1 MIASVKLQTQ
11 PCLEK
16 VFTKVM
22 KRPDVNGLGMKRFL
36 LGLLLV
42 SFSGF
47 SFAYTPSTYS
57 SLLGTYVVDS
67 GFVDYDAW
75 LANPDDVAKLQGF
88 IDEMATY
95 DPSGLRR
102 ESELAFWINA
112 YNAITLNEVLK
123 RYPLETVRPKFL
135 GIPVTSFF
143 TKKEH
148 TVNGQAYSLDDIE
161 NNVLRKLG
169 EPRIHFAINCASTS
183 CPVLRPETYRGEVLD
198 KQLDE
203 QAVKFIGDPDRNRFN
218 VETNQASLSQIFEWF
233 EGDFDAVGGVPSFLS
248 QFATGDAKTVLESDQ
263 LNIEYITYDWALN
276 RAR

>member
-1 MIASVKLQTQ
+1 
-11 PCLEK
+11 
-16 VFTKVM
+16 M
-22 KRPDVNGLGMKRFL
+22 KRPDVTRVDVKRLDAKEPVVKRFL
-36 LGLLLV
+36 IGLLLV
-42 SFSGF
+42 GFSSF

-57 SLLGTYVVDS
+57 SLLRTYVVDS

-75 LANPDDVAKLQGF
+75 LANPDDVARLQGF

-95 DPSGLRR
+95 DPSGLER
-102 ESELAFWINA
+102 EGELAFWINA

-123 RYPLETVRPKFL
+123 RYPLETVRPKIL

-148 TVNGQAYSLDDIE
+148 TINGEAYSLDDVE

-183 CPVLRPETYRGEVLD
+183 CPVLRPEAYRGEVLD
-198 KQLDE
+198 EQLDE
-203 QAVKFIGDPDRNRFN
+203 QAVTFIGDPARNRFDAG
-218 VETNQASLSQIFEWF
+218 TNQASLSQIFEWF

>member
-1 MIASVKLQTQ
+1 
-11 PCLEK
+11 
-16 VFTKVM
+16 
-22 KRPDVNGLGMKRFL
+22 MKRFL
-36 LGLLLV
+36 IGLLLV

-47 SFAYTPSTYS
+47 GFAYTPSTYS

-75 LANPDDVAKLQGF
+75 MANPDDVAKLQGF

-95 DPSGLRR
+95 DPSGLER
-102 ESELAFWINA
+102 EAELAFWINA

-135 GIPVTSFF
+135 GLPVTSFF

-148 TVNGQAYSLDDIE
+148 TVNGEAYSLDDIE

-183 CPVLRPETYRGEVLD
+183 CPVLRPEAYRADVLSQ
-198 KQLDE
+198 QLDE
-203 QAVKFIGDPDRNRFN
+203 QAVTFIGDPARNRFDA
-218 VETNQASLSQIFEWF
+218 ETKQASLSQIFDWF
-233 EGDFDAVGGVPSFLS
+233 KGDFDAVGGVPSFLS
-248 QFATGDAKTVLESDQ
+248 QYATGDAKTVLESDQ
-263 LNIEYITYDWALN
+263 LNIEYLTYNWSLN
-276 RAR
+276 RAQ

>member
-1 MIASVKLQTQ
+1 
-11 PCLEK
+11 
-16 VFTKVM
+16 M
-22 KRPDVNGLGMKRFL
+22 KRPDIKRPSIKRFL
-36 LGLLLV
+36 IGLLLV

-47 SFAYTPSTYS
+47 SFAYTPGTYS
-57 SLLGTYVVDS
+57 SLLETYVVDS

-75 LANPDDVAKLQGF
+75 MADPDDVAKLQGF
-88 IDEMATY
+88 VDEMATY
-95 DPSGLRR
+95 DPSDLGR
-102 ESELAFWINA
+102 EAELAFWINA

-123 RYPLETVRPKFL
+123 RYPLETVRPKYL

-148 TVNGQAYSLDDIE
+148 TIDGEAYSLDDIE
-161 NNVLRKLG
+161 NNVLRELG

-183 CPVLRPETYRGEVLD
+183 CPVLRPEAYRAEVLD
-198 KQLDE
+198 EQLDE
-203 QAVKFIGDPDRNRFN
+203 QGVTFINDPARNRFD

-233 EGDFDAVGGVPSFLS
+233 RKDFDAVGGVPAFLR

-263 LNIEYITYDWALN
+263 LNIDYITYDWALN

>member
-1 MIASVKLQTQ
+1 M
-11 PCLEK
+11 
-16 VFTKVM
+16 
-22 KRPDVNGLGMKRFL
+22 
-36 LGLLLV
+36 GLLLV
-42 SFSGF
+42 GFFSF
-47 SFAYTPSTYS
+47 SFAYTPGTYT

-75 LANPDDVAKLQGF
+75 TANPDDVAKLQGF
-88 IDEMATY
+88 IDEMASY
-95 DPSGLRR
+95 DVGDLTGD
-102 ESELAFWINA
+102 EELAFWINA

-135 GIPVTSFF
+135 GIPATAFF

-148 TVNGQAYSLDDIE
+148 TINGEAYSLDDIE

-183 CPVLRPETYRGEVLD
+183 CPVLRPEAYRAEVLGE
-198 KQLDE
+198 QLDE
-203 QAVKFIGDPDRNRFN
+203 QAIKFIGDPDRNRFDA
-218 VETNQASLSQIFEWF
+218 ETNQASLSQIFEWF
-233 EGDFDAVGGVPSFLS
+233 RKDFDAVGGVPSYLA

-263 LNIEYITYDWALN
+263 LNIEYITYNWALN